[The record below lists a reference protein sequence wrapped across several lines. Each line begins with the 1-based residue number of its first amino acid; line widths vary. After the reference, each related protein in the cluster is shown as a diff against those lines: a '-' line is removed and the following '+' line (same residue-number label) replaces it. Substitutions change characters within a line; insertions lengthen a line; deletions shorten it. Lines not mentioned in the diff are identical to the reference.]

1 MPNWV
6 FNNVDIYGTKEG
18 LDDFRKRALEYKS
31 VFTDCDPDD
40 PKPSPT
46 QFSFHA
52 FITLPESKFAEYRE
66 TNGSR
71 KDPATGE
78 MIRTGDTEFNWYN
91 WNNRNWHTK
100 WDACNPEIDINS
112 DTNIQIRFD
121 TAWSPPMPVFEK
133 MVSMFPGLSFHIEWE
148 EEQEWGGRARGECGE
163 FAVIEEWDIPNSHSD
178 YEERGKECGN
188 CCRWYSDTPD
198 EWYDDCPDK
207 AEQIAKQNME
217 KIMVNN
223 TITVVGADVSVGE
236 VVESFMDND
245 SINDETL
252 YGVNSVEI
260 FGIENDGWNRLT
272 GAEIEIETQGG
283 ITNRYL
289 DPVREQFPAVDIE
302 VVNDSPVA

>member
-6 FNNVDIYGTKEG
+6 FNNVDIYGTKES
-18 LDDFRKRALEYKS
+18 LDEFRERALAYKS
-31 VFTDCDPDD
+31 LFTDCDPDD
-40 PKPSPT
+40 PEPFEPE
-46 QFSFHA
+46 FSFHA
-52 FITLPESKFAEYRE
+52 FITLPESKYAEYRE
-66 TNGSR
+66 TNGS
-71 KDPATGE
+71 KLDGNGGI
-78 MIRTGDTEFNWYN
+78 IRTGDTEFNWYN
-91 WNNRNWHTK
+91 WNTKNWHTK
-100 WDACNPEIDINS
+100 WDACNPEIDVNS

-133 MVSMFPGLSFHIEWE
+133 MVSMFPALSFNIEWE
-148 EEQEWGGRARGECGE
+148 EEQEWGGRARGLCGE
-163 FAVIEEWDIPNSHSD
+163 FTVVEEWDIPSSHAD
-178 YEERGKECGN
+178 YEALGKDCGN
-188 CCRWYSDTPD
+188 CQRWYSDTPD

-223 TITVVGADVSVGE
+223 TITVTGADVSVGE

-245 SINDETL
+245 SINDDTL

-272 GAEIEIETQGG
+272 GAEIEIETDGG
-283 ITNRYL
+283 ITDRYL
-289 DPVREQFPAVDIE
+289 DNVRAQFPAVDIE